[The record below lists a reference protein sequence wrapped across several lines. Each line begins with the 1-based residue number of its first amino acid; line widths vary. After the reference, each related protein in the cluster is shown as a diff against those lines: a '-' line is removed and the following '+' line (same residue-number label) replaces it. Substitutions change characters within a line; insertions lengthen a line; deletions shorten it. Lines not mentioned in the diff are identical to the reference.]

1 VIVLA
6 LDTSSRDAS
15 VAVLRDGGIALEYN
29 FSPGDGLSSRLVPSL
44 EFLLRNLG
52 LRLPQVDLFAAAV
65 GPGLFTGIRVGL
77 ATLKGLDFS
86 AGRPMIGVN
95 SLEALA
101 FKLAGDGGTVVPLI
115 DARRGELYAA
125 AYRFEAGGRAEV
137 RLSPRLLAPAAVAA
151 ALAGLEA
158 PVLVGGGAEKHADLL
173 RRALPGCRIQV
184 RSPFLASE
192 IGRIALERFARG
204 EGQELRPAYI
214 RRPDAESRRPADRA
228 AD

>member
-1 VIVLA
+1 MILLA

-15 VAVLRDGGIALEYN
+15 LAVLRDGAIAGESQ

-44 EFLLRNLG
+44 ESLLHSLG
-52 LRLPQVDLFAAAV
+52 LGLPQVDLFAAAV

-77 ATLKGLDFS
+77 ATFKGLNFS
-86 AGRPMIGVN
+86 AGKPMVGVN

-101 FKLAGDGGTVVPLI
+101 FKLADDAGTVVPLI

-125 AYRFEAGGRAEV
+125 AYRFAPGGRVEE
-137 RLSPRLLAPAAVAA
+137 RLSPRLLAPAELAP

-158 PVLVGGGAEKHADLL
+158 PVLVGGGIEEHADLL
-173 RRALPGCRIQV
+173 RRSLPGCRIQV
-184 RSPFLASE
+184 SSRFLAGE
-192 IGRIALERFARG
+192 IGRIALQRFARG
-204 EGQELRPAYI
+204 DGRELRPAYI
-214 RRPDAESRRPADRA
+214 RRPDAESRRPAHRA